1 MFRGRENDN
10 DLVSNQPMWRAVSKG
25 AGSFK
30 GCSNIIRNS
39 FYLIEPSHAVFHVE
53 KGRDLFEV
61 ISGRSDLKVKI
72 AVAISKRLI
81 QALIGFTRVL

>member
-1 MFRGRENDN
+1 
-10 DLVSNQPMWRAVSKG
+10 
-25 AGSFK
+25 
-30 GCSNIIRNS
+30 
-39 FYLIEPSHAVFHVE
+39 VE